1 MRDYLETVTRRV
13 VVYDGGM
20 GATLEQFDLTQED
33 YGGLQGKC
41 HEALVLNRPDV
52 IEGVHAS
59 MLDAGAEV
67 VETDTFQGSRLKL
80 EEWGLADYTVEVNT
94 KAAEIAR
101 RAAGEHRFV
110 AGSIGPTGYLPAS
123 DDSTLGQIRFG
134 ELVEVFA
141 EQAAG
146 LVDGGADLIIIET
159 AQDILEVKA
168 AVFGAREAFKSTGR
182 TLPIHTSVSLLPN
195 GGKMLLG
202 TDISAVL
209 CTLEALRVDVI
220 GLNCS
225 TGPEDMRDAI
235 RFLGE
240 FCSVPVA
247 CIPNAGLPLQG
258 PDGETIFP
266 EQPGPLA
273 DALAEFVE
281 RYGVGVVGGCCGTTP
296 EHIRAIVERVRPA
309 GGDTARGANGD
320 TAPRTTAAGAAL
332 PTRAAPPSAGGGA
345 KGSTTL
351 PTRAVAPRPAP
362 RPPHLSSMIAAT
374 PLVQEPHPTMVGE
387 RVNSQGSRK
396 AKQLLLADD
405 YDGLV
410 QIAEDQVTGGAHVL
424 DTCVALTERSDE
436 DEQMRQVVKRI
447 SLTQPAPIQVDSTEP
462 EVIETALEQIPG
474 RAIVN
479 SVNLEA
485 GRDKLDRVVP
495 LALAH
500 GAALIALTIDEV
512 GMAKTAQRKVEI
524 AERIRDLCC
533 EEHGLDP
540 ELLIFDCLTFTLT
553 TGDEEWRPSA
563 VETIEGIRRIKAEI
577 PHVKT
582 SLGVSNV
589 SFGVSPGARAVLN
602 SVFLHHCVQAGL
614 DLAMVNPNHIT
625 PYSEISHEERK
636 LADDL
641 VFNRSEDALQ
651 HFIEHFESKGETEA
665 QTTANPTEGMEPEE
679 ALHFH
684 ILRRR
689 KEGVED
695 WIDLSVEKIGAV
707 PTLNEVLLP
716 AMKEVGDKFGAGELI
731 LPFVLQSAEVM
742 KRAVAQLEKYLD
754 KIEGYTKGTVVLATV
769 FGDVHDIGK
778 SLVNTILTNNGYTVI
793 DLGKQ
798 VPIQTILDA
807 AQEHEATAI
816 GLSALLVSTS
826 KQMPACIQELHAK
839 GLQYPVLIGGAAIN
853 RAFSFRALYPGGKDS
868 TEPYAP
874 GVFYCKDAFEGLS
887 VMDQL
892 IDEQAHTALL
902 EKLRAGAT
910 AFREKG
916 EEPVEQGDL
925 TDSSVRSPA
934 RTDAPVPTP
943 PYWGVREIPVDLNAV
958 YSHLDTHVL
967 FKLHWGGKGVKGEA
981 WRELVEENFRP
992 RLERMWAEANGR
1004 LAGERPEEH
1013 ANGRTGASSKDAEE
1027 TQAHAPYL
1035 HPRALL
1041 GFFPCYAAGND
1052 IVVLDPEDR
1061 ATELTRFVCPR
1072 QPKGDRICLADFF
1085 RSGVKVEGE
1094 GAKAGA
1100 AGAAAAAG
1108 SSSYLPPAELDV
1120 IAVQAVTVG
1129 SEVTELMA
1137 KLEAEGEFAEQL
1149 FVHGLGVQT
1158 AEGLAEWLHH
1168 EARAMLSIPATQ
1180 GRRYSWGYPAVPE
1193 QSEHLKVEKLLDL
1206 GQIGMKITDGYA
1218 PEPEQSTLAL
1228 VAHHPQAI
1236 YFGTRQGRLLPDGSP
1251 DDLIKGSYRDPS
1263 LAGFDGVRELADE
1276 DPPDGVVEGEDEPAL
1291 AG

>member
-1 MRDYLETVTRRV
+1 MRDYLKAIKSRV
-13 VVYDGGM
+13 LVYDGGM

-41 HEALVLNRPDV
+41 HEALILNRPDV
-52 IEGVHAS
+52 IEGVHTS
-59 MLDAGAEV
+59 MLEAGAEV
-67 VETDTFQGSRLKL
+67 VETDTFQGSRIKL
-80 EEWGLADYTVEVNT
+80 EEWGLADYTVEINT

-101 RAAGEHRFV
+101 KAAGENRFV

-123 DDSTLGQIRFG
+123 EEASLGQIRFR
-134 ELVEVFA
+134 ELVEVFG

-146 LVDGGADLIIIET
+146 LIDGGADLIIIET

-168 AVFGAREAFKSTGR
+168 AVFGAREAFASTGR
-182 TLPIHTSVSLLPN
+182 TVPIHTSVSLLPN

-209 CTLEALRVDVI
+209 TTLEALQVDVI

-240 FCSVPVA
+240 YCPVPVA

-266 EQPGPLA
+266 EKPAPLA

-296 EHIRAIVERVRPA
+296 DHIAAIVERVGRTAERPD
-309 GGDTARGANGD
+309 GR
-320 TAPRTTAAGAAL
+320 PTAA
-332 PTRAAPPSAGGGA
+332 
-345 KGSTTL
+345 
-351 PTRAVAPRPAP
+351 RPAP
-362 RPPHLSSMIAAT
+362 RAPHLSSMIAAT
-374 PLVQEPHPTMVGE
+374 PLVQEPRPTMVGE

-396 AKQLLLADD
+396 AKELLLADD

-410 QIAEDQVTGGAHVL
+410 QIAEDQVQGGAHVL
-424 DTCVALTERSDE
+424 DLCVALTERSDE
-436 DEQMRQVVKRI
+436 DEQMRLVAKKV
-447 SLTQPAPIQVDSTEP
+447 SLTQPAPIQIDSTEP
-462 EVIETALEQIPG
+462 EVIATALDQIPG

-512 GMAKTAQRKVEI
+512 GMAKTAERKVEI
-524 AERIRDLCC
+524 AKRIRDLCC

-563 VETIEGIRRIKAEI
+563 VETIAGIEAIKEQI

-602 SVFLHHCVQAGL
+602 STFLHHCVQAGL

-625 PYSEISHEERK
+625 PYSEISDVERE

-641 VFNRSEDALQ
+641 VYNRREDALER
-651 HFIEHFESKGETEA
+651 FIEHFESKGEEQVQSA
-665 QTTANPTEGMEPEE
+665 ADPTEGMEPEE

-695 WIDLSVEKIGAV
+695 WIDKSVEKIGAV

-807 AQEHEATAI
+807 AVKHEATAI

-826 KQMPACIQELHAK
+826 KQMPAAIQELHAK
-839 GLQYPVLIGGAAIN
+839 NLDYPVLIGGAAIN
-853 RAFSFRALYPGGKDS
+853 RAFSYRALYPGGKDS
-868 TEPYAP
+868 DEAYEP
-874 GVFYCKDAFEGLS
+874 GVFYCKDAFEGLA

-892 IDEQAHTALL
+892 IDADARTALL

-910 AFREKG
+910 AFRAKG
-916 EEPVEQGDL
+916 EEPVEELNFAD
-925 TDSSVRSPA
+925 DSVRSAA
-934 RTDAPVPTP
+934 RTDVPIPEP
-943 PYWGVREIPVDLNAV
+943 PFWGVREIPVDLDEV
-958 YSHLDTHVL
+958 YPHLDTHVL

-981 WRELVEENFRP
+981 WQTLLRDDFRP
-992 RLERMWAEANGR
+992 RLERMWKEQ
-1004 LAGERPEEH
+1004 
-1013 ANGRTGASSKDAEE
+1013 T
-1027 TQAHAPYL
+1027 YL

-1041 GFFPCYAAGND
+1041 GFFPCYSAGND
-1052 IVVLDPEDR
+1052 IVVLDPADR
-1061 ATELTRFVCPR
+1061 ETELTRFVCPR
-1072 QPKGDRICLADFF
+1072 QPKGDRICLADFY
-1085 RSGVKVEGE
+1085 RPAVDADGKPS
-1094 GAKAGA
+1094 AK
-1100 AGAAAAAG
+1100 G
-1108 SSSYLPPAELDV
+1108 SPPAELDV

-1129 SEVTELMA
+1129 SEVTDLMA
-1137 KLEAEGEFAEQL
+1137 KLESDGEFAEQL

-1158 AEGLAEWLHH
+1158 AEGLAEWLHY
-1168 EARAMLSIPATQ
+1168 EARGMLGIPATQ

-1193 QSEHLKVEKLLDL
+1193 QSEHLKVEQLLGL
-1206 GQIGMKITDGYA
+1206 GTIDMKITDGYA
-1218 PEPEQSTLAL
+1218 PVPEQSTLAL
-1228 VAHHPQAI
+1228 IAHHPQAI

-1251 DDLIKGSYRDPS
+1251 DDVIKGSPRDPS
-1263 LAGFDGVRELADE
+1263 LFADLDDE
-1276 DPPDGVVEGEDEPAL
+1276 DPPDGIVEAEDEPAL
-1291 AG
+1291 SS